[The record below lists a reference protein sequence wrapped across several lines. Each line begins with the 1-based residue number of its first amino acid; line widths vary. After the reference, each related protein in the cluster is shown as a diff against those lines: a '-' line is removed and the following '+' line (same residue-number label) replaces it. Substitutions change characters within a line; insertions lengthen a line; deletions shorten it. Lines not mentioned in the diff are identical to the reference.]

1 MSEQSA
7 GRKRHSHERAVRTP
21 PGKRVSRVFVVL
33 RDATE
38 GFIDHRDLTLAASI
52 AYYTA
57 LSLAPLLVLGLWLVA
72 SISPG
77 AQNEFVEQ
85 IGVLGGSEARA
96 ATQLIV
102 DNASANP
109 SIGSLAGI
117 VGIVLLILS
126 ATAVFSQLQTAL
138 NAIWQV
144 DVKAG
149 QQPISLV
156 WDWVRRR
163 LLSIGILAAIVFV
176 LIVSLI
182 VDAVLGMVFRHAG
195 AVWEVV
201 NQFAALVIFALLFA
215 ALFKFLPDARLSWR
229 DTWLG
234 AALTSVLFAA
244 GKYAIGAY
252 TANSG
257 FAGAYGPAGSLAV
270 LLVWV
275 YYSATIFLFGA
286 EIVQVMLLSRRG
298 ARKPQPYAKSD

>member
-1 MSEQSA
+1 MGERNA
-7 GRKRHSHERAVRTP
+7 ERKSRSRK
-21 PGKRVSRVFVVL
+21 PGGKILARVSRVFVVA
-33 RDATE
+33 RDAVE
-38 GFIDHRDLTLAASI
+38 GFIEHGDLTFAASI

-57 LSLAPLLVLGLWLVA
+57 LSLAPLLVLGLWVVA

-77 AQNEFVEQ
+77 AQSEFVDQ
-85 IGVLGGSEARA
+85 IGVLGGSEAKA

-109 SIGSLAGI
+109 SIGSFAGL
-117 VGIVLLILS
+117 VGIVLLIFS

-138 NAIWQV
+138 NAIWHV
-144 DVKAG
+144 DLKAG
-149 QQPISLV
+149 DQPIHLV
-156 WDWVRRR
+156 WGWVRRR

-176 LIVSLI
+176 LIVSLA
-182 VDAVLGMVFRHAG
+182 VDTALGVLLQHAG
-195 AVWEVV
+195 AAWDLV
-201 NQFAALVIFALLFA
+201 NQIVALIIFALLFA

-252 TANSG
+252 TAHSG
-257 FAGAYGPAGSLAV
+257 VAGAYGPAGSLAV

-286 EIVQVMLLSRRG
+286 EIVQVVLLK
-298 ARKPQPYAKSD
+298 RKHREATPQPYAKQD